1 MLKATRRMLDYFD
14 QKGMRYH
21 AEIDRTKSGK
31 DIVTV
36 TYTAHNLPQIR
47 FRYYFDEH
55 TKKLYDRGEEIP
67 ATPMMLSYVNDFSRN
82 IRRTIDGSIG
92 DLRLVSNYLAARSGK
107 E

>member
-36 TYTAHNLPQIR
+36 
-47 FRYYFDEH
+47 FF
-55 TKKLYDRGEEIP
+55 EIEGG
-67 ATPMMLSYVNDFSRN
+67 ADKQQAEADMLHLFKAKIGLSVVPKAVP
-82 IRRTIDGSIG
+82 IG
-92 DLRLVSNYLAARSGK
+92 DLPRNEKKATRIYDNRY
-107 E
+107 